1 MQRERIRYFFLL
13 PGVIL
18 ILALSIFPL
27 LFSLYLAFSK
37 WQPSSIGIGIRFIG
51 IKNFVDLYHDAN
63 FRITLINTLFYV
75 IVGTIVEGIIG
86 FGLALLLSQNIK
98 GKKFF
103 RVVFL
108 MPMMLTPVAV
118 AYMWKMLLDETMGPI
133 NFFLKHIGIHPV
145 SWLSN
150 PSIAKMSILI
160 IDAWEWIPFMMII
173 FLAALQSLPQEPYE
187 AAYIDGATGFKAL
200 IYITLPLIYPIII
213 TAALL
218 RGVEMFKIFDV
229 IMITTGGGPGL
240 STASVSIYGYY
251 VAMKHFNLG
260 YASAISYVL
269 LATIIILSMTYLNIF
284 RERTKVIS

>member
-37 WQPSSIGIGIRFIG
+37 WQPSAIGMGIRFIG
-51 IKNFVDLYHDAN
+51 IKNFIDLFHDEN
-63 FRITLINTLFYV
+63 FRITLLNTLFYV
-75 IVGTIVEGIIG
+75 IVGTIMEGIIG
-86 FGLALLLSQNIK
+86 FGLAILLNQNIR

-118 AYMWKMLLDETMGPI
+118 AYMWKMLFDEMMGPI
-133 NFFLKHIGIHPV
+133 NFFLKHLGIHPV

-150 PSIAKMSILI
+150 PHMAKMSILI

-173 FLAALQSLPQEPYE
+173 FLAALQSLPKEPYE
-187 AAYIDGATGFKAL
+187 AAYIDGATGFQAL
-200 IYITLPLIYPIII
+200 VYITFPLIYPIII
-213 TAALL
+213 TASLL
-218 RGVEMFKIFDV
+218 RGVEMFKIFDI

-240 STASVSIYGYY
+240 STASSSIYGYY

-260 YASAISYVL
+260 YASAISYAL
-269 LATIIILSMTYLNIF
+269 LITVIILSMTFLNLF
-284 RERTKVIS
+284 RERVKVVQ